1 VPVCLHR
8 DVGYRI
14 SDIRYNFIPI
24 SDIMSDSTL
33 SVRYLKF
40 GYQAQSD
47 IADHGYRTKCPP
59 MDISHIPTTP
69 GAPPST
75 IENQE
80 EKEIQPRN
88 KEKVKTDSD
97 R

>member
-1 VPVCLHR
+1 
-8 DVGYRI
+8 
-14 SDIRYNFIPI
+14 
-24 SDIMSDSTL
+24 
-33 SVRYLKF
+33 
-40 GYQAQSD
+40 
-47 IADHGYRTKCPP
+47 